1 MSLCNSTDRLAF
13 SKNQANQFRMSALG
27 HKQPVAIISS
37 ERLVSGAYRPFRVS
51 LDGRFHLNVCFHR
64 KRSFNQAEWR
74 PAERLQSANSG
85 PSIRY
90 VPQQC
95 RRGNLR
101 FNSRFIPGE
110 LAMVKSALNSWFNY
124 FKIRRHIEIAWCE
137 KTVMPYV

>member
-1 MSLCNSTDRLAF
+1 MFVGKLLDRANVRFGSPAALPNPITLTAAF
-13 SKNQANQFRMSALG
+13 GWIPDCQFANFLKVEGTQTA
-27 HKQPVAIISS
+27 
-37 ERLVSGAYRPFRVS
+37 
-51 LDGRFHLNVCFHR
+51 D
-64 KRSFNQAEWR
+64 
-74 PAERLQSANSG
+74 SG

-124 FKIRRHIEIAWCE
+124 FKIRRHIEVAWCE